1 MTWSFRWRRSRG
13 AHWRASGTPA
23 AQVASPPWTTDV
35 HATLDAVGVRAV
47 VDALGIDATAA
58 QVDALAAFGQL
69 LLRWNRTYNLTA
81 HRDPAQVLTHHLADC
96 LAAVPALQ
104 RHLATAGLR
113 EATLL
118 DVGSGGGL
126 PGVVWA
132 LMLPALHVHC
142 VDAVGKKAAFVRQ
155 AAGELKLRNLAAH
168 HARVEQVVGRY
179 DLVASRAFATLAD
192 FVALTC
198 DHLATAGVWVA
209 MKGREPADEIA
220 ALPADVEVFHVEPLS
235 VPGLHAERCL
245 VWLRRR

>member
-1 MTWSFRWRRSRG
+1 MNLE
-13 AHWRASGTPA
+13 
-23 AQVASPPWTTDV
+23 AQLQAGI
-35 HATLDAVGVRAV
+35 A
-47 VDALGIDATAA
+47 ALGL
-58 QVDALAAFGQL
+58 ALPDGAEQRL
-69 LLRWNRTYNLTA
+69 LAHLALLDKWNRVYNLTA
-81 HRDPAQVLTHHLADC
+81 VRDAGRMVSHHLLDS
-96 LAAVPALQ
+96 LAVVPVLDALLGAASSSAQASPPIDPGPAVPPAPASGGEALMGEGAHVA
-104 RHLATAGLR
+104 RRAPTVI
-113 EATLL
+113 